1 MLIHPFPKSS
11 QVPNLPHGFQT
22 LNDSLIMENLYKLD
36 VFIEERET
44 HPLNLSRVCLCQGS

>member
-36 VFIEERET
+36 VFIEERERDP
-44 HPLNLSRVCLCQGS
+44 PLEP